1 MGVPAMGG
9 ARCTAPARLFTF
21 GGHMETKL
29 ETFNS
34 LMKLFGYAPPAPNVG
49 NHGPRRATETE
60 AEREIREAREKLES
74 AK

>member
-1 MGVPAMGG
+1 
-9 ARCTAPARLFTF
+9 
-21 GGHMETKL
+21 METKL

-34 LMKLFGYAPPAPNVG
+34 LMKFFGYAPPNIG

>member
-1 MGVPAMGG
+1 
-9 ARCTAPARLFTF
+9 
-21 GGHMETKL
+21 METKL
-29 ETFNS
+29 ETFNR

-49 NHGPRRATETE
+49 NHGPRLATETE